1 MNNELT
7 DLIQIRSGQKVY
19 NAGLPRFPRNFTRD
33 GIIAALLFGDSEMM
47 RAQLRFCA
55 LHQGAKHNPLTGEE
69 PGKIH
74 HEFPGYPL
82 RDHMTTY
89 NACDAAAFYLIG
101 HGWLQ
106 QDAPDSDF
114 LGEFRESIERAAG
127 YIENHLNSDG
137 LFEESPNYCGAEQ
150 FALRVTYWKDSVILD
165 RTDGEPAY
173 PAVFSLAHMQN
184 LAGMR
189 AATMLLGDDRLAVI
203 SKKMADAI
211 PKLFDEKIGSLFTAI
226 DSQGPIRAITS
237 DALHALYYLE
247 VDDLTAEQ
255 IDSIVLASEQL
266 ESQIGYMLMTPE
278 DGHRMERIYHA
289 DTVWPFEQALIHAG
303 ARKFGLERVMR
314 VCQRIMRVLPDSTSP
329 ELLSIKVL
337 EPGIASNPQL
347 WTIAAKSY
355 FKATS

>member
-1 MNNELT
+1 MNSELT
-7 DLIQIRSGQKVY
+7 DLIQIRAGLKVY

-33 GIIAALLFGDSEMM
+33 GIISALLFNDCGMM
-47 RAQLRFCA
+47 KAQLRFCA
-55 LHQGAKHNPLTGEE
+55 LHQGAKNDPLTGEE

-74 HEFPGYPL
+74 HEFPGYPI
-82 RDHMTTY
+82 REYVTTY

-106 QDAPDSDF
+106 QHAPDKEF
-114 LGEFRESIERAAG
+114 LDEFRESIESAAG

-137 LFEESPNYCGAEQ
+137 LFEESPTYCGAEH
-150 FALRVTYWKDSVILD
+150 FALNVTYWKDSVILD
-165 RTDGEPAY
+165 REKGEPVY
-173 PAVFSLAHMQN
+173 PAVYSLAHVQN

-189 AATMLLGDDRLAVI
+189 AAAKLLSSSHIGDVA
-203 SKKMADAI
+203 KKMAQAV
-211 PKLFDEKIGSLFTAI
+211 PKLFDEQTGTLFTAL

-247 VDDLTAEQ
+247 VGDLTAEQ

-278 DGHRMERIYHA
+278 DGYRMERIYHA
-289 DTVWPFEQALIHAG
+289 DTIWPFEQALIDAG
-303 ARKFGLERVMR
+303 AKKFGLERVRR
-314 VCQRIMRVLPDSTSP
+314 VCQRVMRVLQGTTSP
-329 ELLSIKVL
+329 ELLSVKVL

-347 WTIAAKSY
+347 WTIAAKKY
-355 FKATS
+355 FSKK